1 MTEFVRLLY
10 RQLQA
15 SFPPTRAYSIQ
26 ELRRLGLPDALV
38 HYLQHQAIARAE
50 AMLPALDD
58 TWFETE
64 APDVREAYQQLRN
77 RLRSHVR
84 IPASVWP
91 ELLGESLQALTGYLI
106 QPIRTLT
113 AHIFAEADA
122 VPADEAL
129 RRMHWFQPY
138 AYFREAVALYVEEKQ
153 VAHLERERF
162 ESLLVR
168 VDREL
173 TADFD
178 AEAWVRLM
186 RPLYELAALLP
197 ERPVVLPAS
206 LLIAFF
212 TEKRQPE
219 LVQRLQAE
227 GTAFL
232 TAEALERLLAGRPSV
247 PSTAPVAEEAEA
259 LPLWRRFQ
267 LQQADAGE
275 ARSTTEAA
283 ALPRWMQFYQQP
295 PAERMPEPPT
305 AELEREVLGETGLR
319 NRELFITHL
328 FNGDRSAY
336 IRVLRLLRDTPTW
349 AEASQLIAREVF
361 RRYQVNI
368 YSEPAVAFTDAV
380 ERRYRKNQASPLQ

>member
-10 RQLQA
+10 RQLQVA
-15 SFPPTRAYSIQ
+15 FPPNRAYSIQ
-26 ELRRLGLPDALV
+26 EFRRLDLPDALV

-50 AMLPALDD
+50 TMLPALDD

-64 APDVREAYQQLRN
+64 APDVQEAYQQLRN

-91 ELLGESLQALTGYLI
+91 ELLSESLQALTSYLI

-113 AHIFAEADA
+113 VHIFAEADSA
-122 VPADEAL
+122 PADEVL

-138 AYFREAVALYVEEKQ
+138 AYFREAVALYIEEKQ
-153 VAHLERERF
+153 IAHLERERF
-162 ESLLVR
+162 ESLLAR
-168 VDREL
+168 IDREL

-178 AEAWVRLM
+178 AAAWVRLLH
-186 RPLYELAALLP
+186 PIYELAALLP

-212 TEKRQPE
+212 TEKQQPKP
-219 LVQRLQAE
+219 VQRLQAE
-227 GTAFL
+227 GTALL
-232 TAEALERLLAGRPSV
+232 TTKALEELLTDKPSA
-247 PSTAPVAEEAEA
+247 PSTPPVGEEAA

-267 LQQADAGE
+267 LEQINAGDT
-275 ARSTTEAA
+275 RSTANA

-295 PAERMPEPPT
+295 PAEQMPEPPT
-305 AELEREVLGETGLR
+305 ADLEREVLGETGLR
-319 NRELFITHL
+319 NRELFISHL
-328 FNGDRSAY
+328 FNGDRTAY
-336 IRVLRLLRDTPTW
+336 VRVLRLLRDTPTW

-368 YSEPAVAFTDAV
+368 YSEPAVAFTDAL
-380 ERRYRKNQASPLQ
+380 ERRYRKKQTSLLQ